1 MVTPAGFVSATYF
14 FTTDAWS
21 SNRTVS
27 AEGPAKASAATVPWV
42 SPGYQYVASASPA
55 PAVAR

>member
-27 AEGPAKASAATVPWV
+27 SEGPAKASAATVPWV
-42 SPGYQYVASASPA
+42 SPGYQYVAAAAVPSPG
-55 PAVAR
+55 AR